1 MKQQTTKMQAK
12 DYITC
17 GIFSAICIVAMLLA
31 AVMNLSGYTTA
42 FYPALASFFI
52 GILYVVLCVKVPKRG
67 AVLVFGIVPCL
78 YFFLSGVTEG
88 LIGTVCVIVFSL
100 IVEALLWN
108 HHDSMKHITVSGMIY
123 TLYLSLAGSAEP
135 FLFTD
140 VYCNN
145 ALAHGINETL
155 VGQMR
160 IMYGMKWLWALV
172 IFGTALLTLAGI
184 MVGRRMMKK
193 HLKKAGIL

>member
-1 MKQQTTKMQAK
+1 MKNLSAKMQAK

-17 GIFSAICIVAMLLA
+17 GIFSAICIIAMLLA
-31 AVMNLSGYTTA
+31 AVMNLSGYTTM

-78 YFFLSGVTEG
+78 YFFLSGVVEG
-88 LIGTVCVIVFSL
+88 LIGSVCVIVFSL
-100 IVEALLWN
+100 ISEGILWN
-108 HHDSMKHITVSGMIY
+108 RHNSIKSITVSGVVY
-123 TLYLSLAGSAEP
+123 TLYLSLAGSAEQ
-135 FLFTD
+135 FLFTE
-140 VYCNN
+140 VYCDN
-145 ALAHGINETL
+145 ALAHNINETL
-155 VGQMR
+155 VAQMR
-160 IMYGMKWLWALV
+160 AMYGVKWLWALV

-193 HLKKAGIL
+193 HLKKAGVL